1 MWALTGKTDSRIDQ
15 GSQKSLT
22 KTDVV
27 SDGSAK
33 AVVTVGGTVN
43 GKAFEVTRIVS
54 RTKVVSLTYQLDGF
68 DKTLAD
74 SRLTQ
79 AAINLDLGA
88 SIIGRVAF
96 HGQHTVGSLLD
107 ANDGALKSALGELVE
122 AETWSL
128 AKARIS
134 QSPRSASILVLRMD
148 YYDQKGAF
156 PRTITLTVHSYQS
169 LIHMVRETDPFLLIV
184 PGGFEK
190 KG

>member
-1 MWALTGKTDSRIDQ
+1 MAPMWALTGKTDSRIDQ

-134 QSPRSASILVLRMD
+134 QSPRSASLIAHTRTR
-148 YYDQKGAF
+148 KGAF
-156 PRTITLTVHSYQS
+156 PRTVTLTVYSYQS
-169 LIHMVRETDPFLLIV
+169 LIHMVRETDTFLLIV